1 MLILYFVIFQES
13 LMNRKFKRFE
23 IQILYIEIEFTVT
36 FDQFVTLLN
45 NNKL

>member
-1 MLILYFVIFQES
+1 MLILYFVIFQS